1 MTTRQYEKQSAE
13 DYMVPKKMTISIFGK
28 ILYQTK
34 KGNIEWRA
42 LDSEN
47 YLADV
52 GKCSLRVQ
60 KDLFSI
66 YDSFDNLLETV
77 KNSDLKRDQENV
89 TTLFECAR
97 RSSLKVFEKLNEL
110 DKALDGIL

>member
-1 MTTRQYEKQSAE
+1 MITKQIEKLSAE
-13 DYMVPKKMTISIFGK
+13 DCMVPKKKTISIFKK

-34 KGNIEWRA
+34 KGNIEWRE

-47 YLADV
+47 FLADV
-52 GKCSLRVQ
+52 GKCNLRVQ
-60 KDLFSI
+60 KELFNI
-66 YDSFDNLLETV
+66 YDSFDNILDTV
-77 KNSDLKRDQENV
+77 ENSDLAQDQENV
-89 TTLFECAR
+89 TILFECAR

>member
-1 MTTRQYEKQSAE
+1 
-13 DYMVPKKMTISIFGK
+13 MVPKRKTVSIFRK

-34 KGNIEWRA
+34 KSNIEWRA

-60 KDLFSI
+60 TDLLSI
-66 YDSFDNLLETV
+66 YDSFDNILDTV
-77 KNSDLKRDQENV
+77 ENSDLPRDQENI

>member
-1 MTTRQYEKQSAE
+1 
-13 DYMVPKKMTISIFGK
+13 MVPKRKTVSIFRK

-42 LDSEN
+42 LDNEN

-60 KDLFSI
+60 EELLSI
-66 YDSFDNLLETV
+66 YDSFDNILDTV
-77 KNSDLKRDQENV
+77 ENSDLARDQENV